1 MAMAHGLSRWRDI
14 RMLNLTANFDET
26 GESTD
31 EAQRFNGMAGALGPA
46 QNWIAIEDEWQRLVS
61 EFGWKCGEFHT
72 TEIKRH
78 RRETSREPFL
88 KLLDKAEVLPLG
100 WITSMD
106 MIRAIDPVER
116 TRRELVEPYM
126 QAFRFCLFWSASI
139 APVIDSS
146 LEEEVAVFIDCKVRF
161 YDRVQAYYDYW
172 RSTDSMA
179 RRIPATPQMRPSVSY
194 IPLQAADLIAGV
206 LRDEA
211 DRRLY
216 RPNDAPQA
224 SFGALL
230 SMASKRL
237 HRTLDEYAHL
247 PFCMLLTEADL
258 DGEAGVKVGMERKEI
273 EMKNDGKD
281 GERFQEMLRT
291 VVRVPKE
298 EVKKYDQKQKRA
310 KKKS

>member
-1 MAMAHGLSRWRDI
+1 MLLTETLLNEGKSDNGAWSKAQLECLGLSYPLVSGWKERI
-14 RMLNLTANFDET
+14 IGSEFDE
-26 GESTD
+26 EK
-31 EAQRFNGMAGALGPA
+31 
-46 QNWIAIEDEWQRLVS
+46 I
-61 EFGWKCGEFHT
+61 GEFL
-72 TEIKRH
+72 
-78 RRETSREPFL
+78 SL
-88 KLLDKAEVLPLG
+88 KNAHLKVLSDKQFVAAAHKL
-100 WITSMD
+100 D

-247 PFCMLLTEADL
+247 PFCMLLTEADSSH
-258 DGEAGVKVGMERKEI
+258 GRK
-273 EMKNDGKD
+273 
-281 GERFQEMLRT
+281 T
-291 VVRVPKE
+291 
-298 EVKKYDQKQKRA
+298 
-310 KKKS
+310 